1 MKGSERAAARILVD
15 VAADV
20 NGDEPL
26 NQTCYE
32 EYVRGFDEV
41 PVLEDAVVIPPRR
54 PAQPSFV
61 RGERRSV
68 RKQERPDGHT
78 LREAALAE
86 IERLYA
92 EYSSPNPPPAKRK
105 RKQQRAAKGA
115 SRKRRGK
122 SRAAG

>member
-1 MKGSERAAARILVD
+1 MKASERVAARLLVD
-15 VAADV
+15 VDA

-26 NQTCYE
+26 NQACYE

-68 RKQERPDGHT
+68 RKEERPDGHT
-78 LREAALAE
+78 VRETALAE
-86 IERLYA
+86 LENFYG
-92 EYSSPNPPPAKRK
+92 EYRSLKSRPTRRKRKRK

-115 SRKRRGK
+115 SRKRR
-122 SRAAG
+122 